1 MMRPHHRPARFGLLG
16 LLVAVTSLQAQE
28 RTMSQHAAGTFDVK
42 LELLTSEVDS
52 AIGRRSLA
60 KQYHGDLTAGGRGV
74 MLSAGMGPERSG
86 GYVAIERVEGT
97 LAGKRGA
104 FLLQHDG
111 VMTRGTPALT
121 IRILPDSGTDE
132 LVGITGTMSIVI
144 RDGKHFYELDYTL
157 PDRS

>member
-1 MMRPHHRPARFGLLG
+1 MIRPTHRPAPFGLFA
-16 LLVAVTSLQAQE
+16 LLVAVTPLHAQAA
-28 RTMSQHAAGTFDVK
+28 TVSHHAAGAFDVK

-52 AIGRRSLA
+52 AIDRRSLV
-60 KQYHGDLTAGGRGV
+60 KEYHGDLTATGRGV
-74 MLSAGMGPERSG
+74 MLSGGMGPERSG
-86 GYVAIERVEGT
+86 GYVAIEKVEGT
-97 LAGKRGA
+97 LEGKRGG

-111 VMTRGTPALT
+111 VMTRGTPALA

-144 RDGKHFYELDYTL
+144 KDGKHYYELEYTL